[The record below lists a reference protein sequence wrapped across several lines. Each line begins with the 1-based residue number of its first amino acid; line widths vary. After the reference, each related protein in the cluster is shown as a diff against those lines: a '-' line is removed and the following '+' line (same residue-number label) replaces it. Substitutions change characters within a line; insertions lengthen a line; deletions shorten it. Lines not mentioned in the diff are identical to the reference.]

1 MTTAAKVIAY
11 ARGDLGM
18 RESPPGSNL
27 VPITREFGRIPG
39 YPGGGYGYPWCAAA
53 TSVWCRR
60 AGLVP
65 GKDYPHTASTIA
77 QYDWAKANG
86 RWHTTPKP
94 GDLVLYSTNGT
105 SGGIYHVELV
115 EAVSAGSITTIGGN
129 TSGSAGDIQGNGN
142 GCYRKTI
149 SRGNRRIFGY
159 VRPRYRDAAEAGKPW
174 DGESYPGR
182 LIRRG
187 DRGPEV
193 QAVQRMLN
201 AFGLRLEV
209 DGHFGPATEEAVKDF
224 QKNHLL
230 EVDGVVGP
238 ETWKTLAAGPATE
251 KAAAAAKPGARV
263 LQAGDT
269 GDDVKAVRDRLIELG
284 YSYLTAGDRW
294 DSLTTTAVT
303 DFQARNRLTVDGQVG
318 PQTLGALG
326 LPVQEPRQGDAPER
340 AEARPA
346 AR

>member
-1 MTTAAKVIAY
+1 MTTAAKVIAH

-53 TSVWCRR
+53 TSVWCKR
-60 AGLVP
+60 AGLAP

-129 TSGSAGDIQGNGN
+129 TSGSAGAIQGNGN
-142 GCYRKTI
+142 GCYRKTV

-159 VRPRYRDAAEAGKPW
+159 VRPRYRDAAADDRPW
-174 DGESYPGR
+174 DGRSYPGR

-193 QAVQRMLN
+193 KAVQRMLT
-201 AFGLRLEV
+201 ASGLKLDV
-209 DGHFGPATEEAVKDF
+209 DGHFGPATEEAVRAF
-224 QKNHLL
+224 QKSRML

-238 ETWKTLAAGPATE
+238 DTWKALAAVAAERAT
-251 KAAAAAKPGARV
+251 AAAQPGPRV
-263 LQAGDT
+263 LQAGDA
-269 GDDVKAVRDRLIELG
+269 GDDVRAVRDRLIELG

-294 DSLTTTAVT
+294 DPLTTTAVT
-303 DFQARNRLTVDGQVG
+303 DFQARHELTVDGRVG

-326 LPVQEPRQGDAPER
+326 LPVPEPHQEEAPER
-340 AEARPA
+340 AEARPV